1 MPMTLGELARLCGA
15 VLEGDAARLIRAAS
29 SLAEAGPDEV
39 APYTDPRYAEALERT
54 RAAAVFV
61 ATGETSRPPAGAAL
75 LKAEDAELAF
85 IYAVQVL
92 HPERPETPGVDAR
105 ACIEPGASLGCNAYI
120 GPFAV
125 VRAGAS
131 LGDECRIYSGAY
143 VGRDCR
149 LGPRC
154 RLYPNVVLYDGVELG
169 REVIIHSGSVIGADG
184 FGYKFRDGRHL
195 KVPQVGSV
203 RIGDGVEIGANS
215 CVDRAALGSTLVGE
229 GTKIDNFVQIA
240 HNVRV
245 GRHVILCGQAAAAG
259 SCAIEDYAVLG
270 ARAGLAD
277 HARVGQGARIA
288 AAAGISGDVPPRA
301 TFLGYWA
308 QDRRAALRELAAV
321 RKLPDLLERLH
332 RLELRVR
339 ELEGSGPPLLR
350 ERK

>member
-1 MPMTLGELARLCGA
+1 
-15 VLEGDAARLIRAAS
+15 
-29 SLAEAGPDEV
+29 
-39 APYTDPRYAEALERT
+39 
-54 RAAAVFV
+54 
-61 ATGETSRPPAGAAL
+61 
-75 LKAEDAELAF
+75 
-85 IYAVQVL
+85 
-92 HPERPETPGVDAR
+92 
-105 ACIEPGASLGCNAYI
+105 
-120 GPFAV
+120 
-125 VRAGAS
+125 
-131 LGDECRIYSGAY
+131 
-143 VGRDCR
+143 
-149 LGPRC
+149 
-154 RLYPNVVLYDGVELG
+154 VLYDGVELG